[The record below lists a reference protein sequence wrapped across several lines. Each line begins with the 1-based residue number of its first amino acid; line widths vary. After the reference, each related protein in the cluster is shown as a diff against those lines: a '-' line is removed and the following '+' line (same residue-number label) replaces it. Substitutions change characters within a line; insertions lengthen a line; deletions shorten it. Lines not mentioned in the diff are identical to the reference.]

1 MGFLSVS
8 DLGTIGKAVAIVSTF
23 ASLGSIIV
31 GVFSIWRHQTN
42 THRSAAVSLSLC
54 LLSCFSSRSQF
65 SYMHNAQHNPLGF
78 EGHAM
83 LLSLPPVLLVWAII
97 AFSAAVIAYALQNVT
112 NLDGINDAPTWIV
125 LAVFMLTLMIVSI
138 GLYTFSTIW
147 KWQSATS
154 MFELFNRWR
163 RHKSEDINVT

>member
-1 MGFLSVS
+1 
-8 DLGTIGKAVAIVSTF
+8 
-23 ASLGSIIV
+23 
-31 GVFSIWRHQTN
+31 
-42 THRSAAVSLSLC
+42 
-54 LLSCFSSRSQF
+54 
-65 SYMHNAQHNPLGF
+65 MHNAQHNPLGF